1 MLVLRG
7 GRPREV
13 DVTRLGDVVE
23 LRLGDAVPADLR
35 RASLPLVLTT
45 LAVVVVGALMPI
57 TPLAPTLGFQRLPL
71 GYSAAL
77 AGMVLCCLALVEVGK
92 RLLYRTRPGEAG
104 PRAEVGHRHPRRRA
118 ARFSTSGR
126 PAHWGRPCRQGA
138 CRQRLLSPVVRCAP
152 YRQVE
157 EAFPCLVTRRP
168 S

>member
-57 TPLAPTLGFQRLPL
+57 TPFAPTLGFQRAP
-71 GYSAAL
+71 A
-77 AGMVLCCLALVEVGK
+77 
-92 RLLYRTRPGEAG
+92 RLLRGAGRDGAVLSRPGGGGQA
-104 PRAEVGHRHPRRRA
+104 PPLPDP
-118 ARFSTSGR
+118 AR
-126 PAHWGRPCRQGA
+126 
-138 CRQRLLSPVVRCAP
+138 
-152 YRQVE
+152 
-157 EAFPCLVTRRP
+157 
-168 S
+168 